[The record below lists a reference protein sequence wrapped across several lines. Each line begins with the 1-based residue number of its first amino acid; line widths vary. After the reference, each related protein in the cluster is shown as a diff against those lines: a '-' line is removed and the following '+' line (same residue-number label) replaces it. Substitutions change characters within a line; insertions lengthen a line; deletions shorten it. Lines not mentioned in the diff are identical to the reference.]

1 MTEDKFQRIHVTF
14 KDKELEQIEAYAA
27 TRGIKKAT
35 AVKELAMRG
44 LELTTKFSTV
54 N

>member
-1 MTEDKFQRIHVTF
+1 MRQQQITVSLSKE
-14 KDKELEQIEAYAA
+14 ELEQIQQYAA

-44 LELTTKFSTV
+44 LELTLNKQ
-54 N
+54 

>member
-1 MTEDKFQRIHVTF
+1 MKYNQIAVSLSKE
-14 KDKELEQIEAYAA
+14 ELEQIQTYAA

-44 LELTTKFSTV
+44 LELTLKST
-54 N
+54 NN